1 MRIAFID
8 EDMSLRT
15 GSRRFTCEVANQ
27 LFAMGHEVKIFTL
40 RMDRRT
46 CFSKCLSLPVDV
58 ASADVGPFQGGCLD
72 DLKKTI
78 SNCGNKGVLR
88 IVKNLR
94 YDVNATNF
102 ALGVSYKIAQE
113 GFDAVLFHYHGGH
126 WLFPFFYH
134 LKETKSAVYLN
145 MVPPRPRPNA
155 LPFQESSLERRVTD
169 GLFNR
174 AFVHRFESESLRKVG
189 LFMTPSEFQ
198 LRQAM
203 VQGVVGQK
211 EAAVV
216 PLGVDHSEFHPAGEE
231 EPFMLY
237 VGRVHPHKSVEL
249 AIKALKDLKSDF
261 SLVIAGEVD
270 GTTVD
275 YMNGLLDLAERLG
288 VSDRIHLVLHP
299 SEERI
304 LDLMQRCSVFLFP
317 GTIDTFGLVVLEAMA
332 CGKPVVACRRGGVP
346 EIVGDAGFL
355 LEPTVEEWHETIA
368 RLQSDS
374 SLRQKMGQKALERSK
389 TFSWEKTAGRLLL
402 ALHGMPG
409 QVHG

>member
-1 MRIAFID
+1 MKFAFID
-8 EDMSLRT
+8 EDMSPRT
-15 GSRRFTCEVANQ
+15 GSRRFTCEVAGQ
-27 LFAMGHEVKIFTL
+27 LSSMGHEVRIFTL

-46 CFSKCLSLPVDV
+46 CFRKCLSLPVDV
-58 ASADVGPFQGGCLD
+58 AFGDGGSFQGGCLD
-72 DLKKTI
+72 DLKRAVR
-78 SNCGNKGVLR
+78 SCANRGMLR
-88 IVKNLR
+88 VVKDLR
-94 YDVNATNF
+94 YDLNTTSS
-102 ALGVSYKIAQE
+102 ALGVSRKIARG

-134 LKETKSAVYLN
+134 LKGVRSAVYLN

-155 LPFQESSLERRVTD
+155 LPFQESSMARRVTD
-169 GLFNR
+169 GLLSTPL
-174 AFVHRFESESLRKVG
+174 VHRFESESMRKVG
-189 LFMTPSEFQ
+189 LFMAPSEFQ
-198 LRQAM
+198 LRQAV

-249 AIKALKDLKSDF
+249 AIKAMKGLRSDF

-270 GTTVD
+270 ETTEG
-275 YMNGLLDLAERLG
+275 YMKGLSGLAGRLG
-288 VSDRIHLVLHP
+288 VSDRVRMMLHP
-299 SEERI
+299 SEEQI
-304 LDLMQRCSVFLFP
+304 LDLMQRCSAFLFP
-317 GTIDTFGLVVLEAMA
+317 STIDTFGLVVLEAMA

-355 LEPTVEEWHETIA
+355 LEPTVTEWHETID

-374 SLRQKMGQKALERSK
+374 SLRQRMGKKALERSK
-389 TFSWEKTAGRLLL
+389 IFSWEKTAGRLLQ
-402 ALHGMPG
+402 ALQMPG
-409 QVHG
+409 QARS